1 MATLT
6 ELSIETLQKQ
16 IKDILNQPCARPS
29 SSICSS
35 IANIKDLIE
44 LQGAIHTDWRRGSDR
59 EPGSPY
65 RFHASSSTE
74 SFTKRHASG
83 ISSPISRVASVKSI
97 SSPEGNGSPPPP
109 VPKYQSKFKNTNQPV
124 DDKILNNIILSKLNK
139 FSLKTY
145 NEIRDFLYQ
154 ILGSGEP
161 DLQEMIR
168 HFILLVFRKA
178 ATEET
183 FCALYAKLL
192 SEISSRYTIVLEEMH
207 TLQKNYLAIFDDIQD
222 PTTKDYDVFVEAQKG
237 KLYRRGY
244 SQFLAELI
252 AHDILNLDLLQSTF
266 QLIIQNMITFGK
278 SDDKKTL
285 LEEYSDCLLRMAK
298 VLKKKNTVF
307 FVQARASLLQENNTS
322 LMELIQN
329 YSSYPSIS
337 AKTKFMLMDVHEN
350 LAHK

>member
-1 MATLT
+1 MDVSV
-6 ELSIETLQKQ
+6 ELVQAHIKSILSQQ
-16 IKDILNQPCARPS
+16 AGRPS
-29 SSICSS
+29 TDICSS

-44 LQGAIHTDWRRGSDR
+44 LQGNVQNDWRRGS
-59 EPGSPY
+59 ETGSPY
-65 RFHASSSTE
+65 RFHTSSSTE
-74 SFTKRHASG
+74 SFTKRQGGNVAGSPG
-83 ISSPISRVASVKSI
+83 GARVSSPKSI
-97 SSPEGNGSPPPP
+97 SSPEGTPPPP

-139 FSLKTY
+139 FSQKTY

-207 TLQKNYLAIFDDIQD
+207 VLQKNYLAIFDDIQD

-237 KLYRRGY
+237 KQYRRGY

-266 QLIIQNMITFGK
+266 KLIIQNMVTFGK
-278 SDDKKTL
+278 TDDKKTL

-307 FVQARASLLQENNTS
+307 FVQARATLLQDNNS
-322 LMELIQN
+322 NLNELINN
-329 YSSYPSIS
+329 YSNYPSVS
-337 AKTKFMLMDVHEN
+337 AKTKFMLMDVQEN
-350 LAHK
+350 LAHS

>member
-1 MATLT
+1 MDVSV
-6 ELSIETLQKQ
+6 ELIQAQ
-16 IKDILNQPCARPS
+16 IKGVLSQQCGRPS
-29 SSICSS
+29 PDVCSS

-44 LQGAIHTDWRRGSDR
+44 LQGTVQSDWRRGS
-59 EPGSPY
+59 ESGSTY
-65 RFHASSSTE
+65 RFHSSSSTE
-74 SFTKRHASG
+74 SFTKRLGA
-83 ISSPISRVASVKSI
+83 SSPVGARVSSPKSV
-97 SSPEGNGSPPPP
+97 SSPEGTPPPP

-139 FSLKTY
+139 FSQKTY

-207 TLQKNYLAIFDDIQD
+207 VLQKNYLAIFDDIQD

-237 KLYRRGY
+237 KQYRRGY

-266 QLIIQNMITFGK
+266 KLIIQNMIALGK
-278 SDDKKTL
+278 ADDKKTL

-307 FVQARASLLQENNTS
+307 FVQARATLLQDNNSNLT
-322 LMELIQN
+322 ELINN
-329 YSSYPSIS
+329 YSNYPSVS
-337 AKTKFMLMDVHEN
+337 AKTKFMLMDVQEN
-350 LAHK
+350 LAHS

>member
-1 MATLT
+1 MDV
-6 ELSIETLQKQ
+6 SIEMLQRQ
-16 IKDILNQPCARPS
+16 IKGILAQQGTKPS
-29 SSICSS
+29 SEICSS

-44 LQGAIHTDWRRGSDR
+44 LQGTIQNDWRKGSDR

-65 RFHASSSTE
+65 RFHSSSSTE
-74 SFTKRHASG
+74 SFTKRPTNG
-83 ISSPISRVASVKSI
+83 LSSPISRVSSTKSVCSG
-97 SSPEGNGSPPPP
+97 SPEGSPPPP

-183 FCALYAKLL
+183 FCSLYAKLL

-207 TLQKNYLAIFDDIQD
+207 ILQKNYLAIFDDIQD
-222 PTTKDYDVFVEAQKG
+222 PTTKDYEVFVEAQKG
-237 KLYRRGY
+237 KQYRRGY

-266 QLIIQNMITFGK
+266 HLIIQNMIVFGK
-278 SDDKKTL
+278 SEDKKTL

-307 FVQARASLLQENNTS
+307 FVQARATLLQENKS
-322 LMELIQN
+322 DLMEIIEN
-329 YSSYPSIS
+329 YANYPSVS

-350 LAHK
+350 LEHK